1 MWRRSAQRQRS
12 RRRARGVRRSGRPL
26 GAEPPAHSQSP
37 GAAGTARPCAL
48 CLRTGLGRG
57 PQCAPTTTRH
67 HGDPPW
73 CWHAQAAARAPRS
86 GVIIRHRITH
96 IVDCSKGLLPGRTME
111 LKWVSGTSTPWYRTS
126 RPLRGMVPDPPLG
139 LAPHSVQRAD
149 PSPLGYPLIT
159 ESRYKFSA
167 RTRKQVRRPHFSAP
181 APSASAAA
189 ASTGAAAAAASP
201 TVLACNRSSSRR
213 CRPSF
218 GLCCR
223 LAT

>member
-1 MWRRSAQRQRS
+1 
-12 RRRARGVRRSGRPL
+12 
-26 GAEPPAHSQSP
+26 
-37 GAAGTARPCAL
+37 
-48 CLRTGLGRG
+48 
-57 PQCAPTTTRH
+57 
-67 HGDPPW
+67 
-73 CWHAQAAARAPRS
+73 
-86 GVIIRHRITH
+86 
-96 IVDCSKGLLPGRTME
+96 ME

-189 ASTGAAAAAASP
+189 ASTGAAAAAQP
-201 TVLACNRSSSRR
+201 H
-213 CRPSF
+213 RPFS
-218 GLCCR
+218 
-223 LAT
+223 LATAAAADAAAPALAFAAAWPLSAVALVDHLFDRRAEEGELPVVVALDDARQQRRPTQRRSESLMLPLLPTSVE

>member
-1 MWRRSAQRQRS
+1 
-12 RRRARGVRRSGRPL
+12 
-26 GAEPPAHSQSP
+26 
-37 GAAGTARPCAL
+37 
-48 CLRTGLGRG
+48 
-57 PQCAPTTTRH
+57 
-67 HGDPPW
+67 
-73 CWHAQAAARAPRS
+73 
-86 GVIIRHRITH
+86 
-96 IVDCSKGLLPGRTME
+96 ME

-189 ASTGAAAAAASP
+189 ASTGAAAAEASP

-218 GLCCR
+218 AARAWPLSAVALVDHLFDRRAEEGELPVVVALDDARQQRRPTQRRDVVSLSCSPCCR
-223 LAT
+223 HL

>member
-1 MWRRSAQRQRS
+1 M
-12 RRRARGVRRSGRPL
+12 VHMIP
-26 GAEPPAHSQSP
+26 
-37 GAAGTARPCAL
+37 
-48 CLRTGLGRG
+48 
-57 PQCAPTTTRH
+57 
-67 HGDPPW
+67 
-73 CWHAQAAARAPRS
+73 
-86 GVIIRHRITH
+86 
-96 IVDCSKGLLPGRTME
+96 
-111 LKWVSGTSTPWYRTS
+111 
-126 RPLRGMVPDPPLG
+126 PLRGMVPDPPLG

-189 ASTGAAAAAASP
+189 ASTGAAAAEASP

-218 GLCCR
+218 AAAWPLSAVALVDHLFDRRAEEGELPVVVALDDAR
-223 LAT
+223 QQRRPTQRRSESLMLPLLPTSVER